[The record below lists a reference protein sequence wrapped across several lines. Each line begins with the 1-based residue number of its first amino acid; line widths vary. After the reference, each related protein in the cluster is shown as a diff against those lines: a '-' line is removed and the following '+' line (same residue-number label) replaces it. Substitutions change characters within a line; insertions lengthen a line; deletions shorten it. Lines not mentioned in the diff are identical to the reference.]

1 MPIESTAEKIKDRQK
16 LQQKYRTS
24 NMESASRTIRQ
35 PKFPVIM
42 RKIGL
47 GVGVILFLATL
58 FGGDVNDDPIR

>member
-1 MPIESTAEKIKDRQK
+1 
-16 LQQKYRTS
+16 
-24 NMESASRTIRQ
+24 MESASRTIRQ